1 MIERVELP
9 VEALTVDPLQ
19 SRDEAWSGDELDRQ
33 LAESISNE
41 GLYQDI
47 LVRPIN
53 DVGVGVTTGT
63 TATTDA
69 VDTKDQLSTP
79 VTETEPNQQYTII
92 AGSRR
97 YHAAMEA
104 GYETIPC
111 KVWEFDDIDAAWA
124 SLLENTDRRE
134 LSEQEVAQQLKLIYE
149 LVRPVENAD
158 AIPEATALA
167 EGATSGDPTV
177 DRFDSDKAAVEYIA
191 EQFLG
196 RSDKDALNL
205 VRGHIRTANLPP
217 TLQALFKL
225 PEDRT
230 SQEQTALDN
239 FGIDSQTRFGSG
251 EGRSSMSREIV
262 ALHSAFEDTLDTD
275 SLDSTDAVLE
285 TVSSLRFD
293 EMSERELRRTLRE
306 FRHDVSAELETTT
319 GDKQVEVFTDTLT
332 RHSEELKELHEE
344 IEPQRPFKK
353 VDIIGPETQRHSR
366 WHVQAMR
373 NREVD
378 CHSDLVRELYTERL
392 EMLAEK
398 RGWE

>member
-9 VEALTVDPLQ
+9 VEALTADPLQ
-19 SRDEAWSGDELDRQ
+19 SRDEAWSGDELDRR
-33 LAESISNE
+33 LAESIDNE

-47 LVRPIN
+47 LVRPIDN
-53 DVGVGVTTGT
+53 VGLGVTTDT
-63 TATTDA
+63 KATADVVDTVDRPSVSETAT
-69 VDTKDQLSTP
+69 QN
-79 VTETEPNQQYTII
+79 EQQYTII

-111 KVWEFDDIDAAWA
+111 KVWQFDDVDAAWA

-134 LSEQEVAQQLKLIYE
+134 LSEQEVAQQLNLIYE
-149 LVRPVENAD
+149 LVRPVENANTV
-158 AIPEATALA
+158 PEKAALG
-167 EGATSGDPTV
+167 EGATSRELAVG
-177 DRFDSDKAAVEYIA
+177 RFDTDKAAVEYIS
-191 EQFLG
+191 EQFLA
-196 RSDKDALNL
+196 RSDKDALSL

-217 TLQALFKL
+217 TLQALFKV
-225 PEDRT
+225 PGDRT
-230 SQEQTALDN
+230 SREQTALDN
-239 FGIDSQTRFGSG
+239 FGIDGQTRFGSG

-262 ALHSAFEDTLDTD
+262 ALHSAFEDTLDSD
-275 SLDSTDAVLE
+275 SLDATDAVLE

-293 EMSERELRRTLRE
+293 EMSERELRRTLRD
-306 FRHDVSAELETTT
+306 FRHDVSAEIEAAT
-319 GDKQVEVFTDTLT
+319 GTEQIEVFTDTLT
-332 RHSEELKELHEE
+332 NHSKQLKQLHEE

-373 NREVD
+373 NRDVD
-378 CHSDLVRELYTERL
+378 CHSGLVRKLYTERL
-392 EMLAEK
+392 EMLAEE